1 MLKAISWSDINDDRV
16 QRPVEG
22 DSTRRTKSFFF
33 FFCHTLLLPTVVQR
47 VKYRNNA
54 FESYVQTPLG
64 TKSTE
69 WAQDASANERTLLL
83 MFKRA

>member
-1 MLKAISWSDINDDRV
+1 MTEFRDLLKVTQLDGPN
-16 QRPVEG
+16 P
-22 DSTRRTKSFFF
+22 FFF
-33 FFCHTLLLPTVVQR
+33 FLSHTLLLPTVVQR

>member
-1 MLKAISWSDINDDRV
+1 MMTEFRDLLKVTQLDGPNSY
-16 QRPVEG
+16 
-22 DSTRRTKSFFF
+22 FFILF
-33 FFCHTLLLPTVVQR
+33 FLSHTLLLPTIVQR
-47 VKYRNNA
+47 VKYRNNS

-69 WAQDASANERTLLL
+69 WAQDASANERALLL